1 MYLLPI
7 KLLVYLNNFVQN
19 YNSDQSAVMQKPPI
33 SFLGLHALQ
42 YSKHIC
48 LRCAVWREFSGRIPC
63 FALTIS
69 RNSSPHYGRNIQILS
84 KKLGSIFAIKISK
97 NRIQKKKPLSKY
109 KIVLTNIHAKIY
121 FLGILIHIQPS
132 KDDLFFGQQMAILFI
147 VSYSLDLIST
157 PLWYRGTNENCAA
170 VPFSQ

>member
-1 MYLLPI
+1 MILWKETRMYLLSI
-7 KLLVYLNNFVQN
+7 KLLDYLINFVQN

-69 RNSSPHYGRNIQILS
+69 RSSSPHYGRIIQILS
-84 KKLGSIFAIKISK
+84 KNYEIFLTSKLVKILFKQK
-97 NRIQKKKPLSKY
+97 NLLLKY
-109 KIVLTNIHAKIY
+109 IIVLTNIYAKLY
-121 FLGILIHIQPS
+121 FNGILIHI
-132 KDDLFFGQQMAILFI
+132 
-147 VSYSLDLIST
+147 
-157 PLWYRGTNENCAA
+157 
-170 VPFSQ
+170 